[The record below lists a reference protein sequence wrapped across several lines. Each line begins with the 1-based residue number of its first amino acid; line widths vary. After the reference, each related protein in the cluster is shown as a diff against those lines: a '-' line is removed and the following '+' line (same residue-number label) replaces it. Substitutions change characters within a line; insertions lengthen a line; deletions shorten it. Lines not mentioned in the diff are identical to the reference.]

1 MLLITFG
8 PRTYRVARLEA
19 EGLPFPLA
27 IRQSGG
33 IRRRA
38 EDKQCQGGSHN
49 RFALLLGKH
58 HSDMYTFLKELPKEQ
73 GDTEVSL
80 TEPALGKKWLELQ
93 TRIRSIVFE
102 YDEYKSDNRIL
113 EYLRNIGCNVN

>member
-1 MLLITFG
+1 
-8 PRTYRVARLEA
+8 
-19 EGLPFPLA
+19 
-27 IRQSGG
+27 
-33 IRRRA
+33 
-38 EDKQCQGGSHN
+38 
-49 RFALLLGKH
+49 
-58 HSDMYTFLKELPKEQ
+58 MYTFLKELPKEQ